1 MTMSHLAIT
10 IRAEDAGS
18 LRDYA
23 SISIAFDTAE
33 RVDLGASR
41 LRDDP
46 IELQTLSLPTPIT
59 KDYDAIAGNH
69 PLDWPARFDVATWLF
84 FAAYRG
90 GLRVGGAVVVA
101 GDPSVDLLEGRGDLA
116 VLWDLRVAVE
126 ARGQGVGSALLE
138 IAQAW
143 AWAHDCTT
151 LKVETQ
157 DINIGACRL
166 YARHG
171 FHLRE
176 ANANAYP
183 DLPDEMQ
190 LLWDKA
196 LVGQPD

>member
-1 MTMSHLAIT
+1 MRSIPPN
-10 IRAEDAGS
+10 
-18 LRDYA
+18 A
-23 SISIAFDTAE
+23 STSA
-33 RVDLGASR
+33 RVVSATTQSSF
-41 LRDDP
+41 
-46 IELQTLSLPTPIT
+46 ELFSLPTPIT

-69 PLDWPARFDVATWLF
+69 PLDWPARFDVATWVF

-101 GDPSVDLLEGRGDLA
+101 GDPSIDMLERRDDLA

-138 IAQAW
+138 HRAVAW
-143 AWAHDCTT
+143 ALGARLHDAE
-151 LKVETQ
+151 KSRTQ

-176 ANANAYP
+176 ANRNAYP
-183 DLPDEMQ
+183 DLPEEMQ
-190 LLWDKA
+190 LLWYKA
-196 LVGQPD
+196 LIGQPD